1 MQSREGLIL
10 PALWCP
16 QLFLKVAVLDTLEII
31 PFGVVLSCE
40 GHITLTTSET
50 RTQEHVM
57 VQQEQRIEVSGFLPG
72 NPT

>member
-1 MQSREGLIL
+1 MQSRERLIL

-16 QLFLKVAVLDTLEII
+16 QLFLKVSTLDII

-50 RTQEHVM
+50 QTQESVM